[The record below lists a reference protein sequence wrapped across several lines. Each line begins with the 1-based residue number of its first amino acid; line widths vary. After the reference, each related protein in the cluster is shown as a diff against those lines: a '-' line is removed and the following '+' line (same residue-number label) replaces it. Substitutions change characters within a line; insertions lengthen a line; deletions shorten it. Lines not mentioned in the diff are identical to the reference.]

1 MKQLKSIYLFLF
13 ILLNASIQASTD
25 KIQTQMGKMLDD
37 FQVQYANHYDYPI
50 IIFDRD
56 ELGWRLALGNAYRN
70 DQQETRFQIIKD
82 YVHENS
88 GLYLSDNEISV
99 YETYITY
106 LNASALAQPVGNDAL
121 DGFLSCGVFPASP
134 NGNQRLFNEKIVG
147 MPLSEIYGHQ
157 DYHNLKVTLN
167 FEENLKISIFHELG
181 HCLDKVYMLDAFRYS
196 SDSSVIHE
204 GESFAE
210 TFALL
215 MMNKLGYQDLAF
227 KRSIQRSIYSRKV
240 GAYLA
245 QNSGANLSNEH
256 SIYGGA
262 IYYLS
267 PVLDAVTTLE
277 NAGIDFSVQNRDEI
291 IKQSYQIVQEF
302 RLDSRTMNGIQMVL
316 KDGKSAA
323 FKTMS
328 EYLKK
333 LPEFFTIPFIRL
345 TKYLENTDIILD
357 EYLLKDKLKSEEGEE
372 LLKMELPLFCDAY
385 LHQDKK
391 MFFALLDHYRNNL
404 KNLRSDNVQMY
415 ERAKYLDD
423 IYIRVSTECN
433 Q

>member
-1 MKQLKSIYLFLF
+1 MKQFKSAYLFLF

-25 KIQTQMGKMLDD
+25 KIQTQMGKILDD
-37 FQVQYANHYDYPI
+37 FQAQYANHYDYPI

-56 ELGWRLALGNAYRN
+56 ELGWRLALGNAYQN

-82 YVHENS
+82 YVFENF
-88 GLYLSDNEISV
+88 GLDLSDNEISV

-106 LNASALAQPVGNDAL
+106 LNSSALAQPIVNDTL
-121 DGFLSCGVFPASP
+121 DDFLSCGVFPTSP

-204 GESFAE
+204 AESFAE

-245 QNSGANLSNEH
+245 QNSGVNLSNEH

-277 NAGIDFSVQNRDEI
+277 NAGIDFFAQNRDEI

-316 KDGKSAA
+316 QNGKQAT
-323 FKTMS
+323 FKIMG

-333 LPEFFTIPFIRL
+333 LPEYFTIPFIRL

-357 EYLLKDKLKSEEGEE
+357 EYLLKDKLKPEKGEE
-372 LLKMELPLFCDAY
+372 LLKMEISLFCDAF

-391 MFFALLDHYRNNL
+391 RFFTLLDHYRNNL
-404 KNLRSDNVQMY
+404 MNLRSDDVQMY
-415 ERAKYLDD
+415 ERTKYLDD
-423 IYIRVSTECN
+423 IYLKVSTECK